1 LVDVA
6 GLAGPRSRV
15 DNLAFFRVRG
25 NCLSPTI
32 QDGDVVLAAWRLLPV
47 ERFAPTRGE
56 VAVFLVQWP
65 GEERAAVVLNRWSC
79 TGSHGAPATLSS
91 NTGEVTLTS
100 SQACTERSERVA
112 LLADR
117 VRLVQRG
124 GSFNPKLLAG
134 TVYAGLDLWLAD
146 DVKRTLRVA
155 AADETMSSSIDAT
168 PPLNPEAADAYQK
181 GFVDALRAVG
191 VAFGVAAPAQLPGAS
206 RHPTGPHTIDAES
219 GDGNRRAHS
228 PRPSGWNRER

>member
-1 LVDVA
+1 MHRVDDLVHAA
-6 GLAGPRSRV
+6 GLAGPRSQV

-47 ERFAPTRGE
+47 EQFAPARGE

-79 TGSHGAPATLSS
+79 PMSHGAQATLSS
-91 NTGEVTLTS
+91 NTGAVTLAS
-100 SQACTERSERVA
+100 SQVA

-117 VRLVQRG
+117 VHLVQRG
-124 GSFNPKLLAG
+124 GTFSPRLLAG
-134 TVYAGLDLWLAD
+134 TAYAGLDLWFAD
-146 DVKRTLRVA
+146 DVKRILA
-155 AADETMSSSIDAT
+155 AAYETMSSSMHAT
-168 PPLNPEAADAYQK
+168 PPLNPEAADAYQQ

-191 VAFGVAAPAQLPGAS
+191 VAFGVATPAQLPGAA
-206 RHPTGPHTIDAES
+206 RRPAAPHTIDAEP
-219 GDGNRRAHS
+219 GDGNRRAQS

>member
-1 LVDVA
+1 MYRVDNLVDVT

-15 DNLAFFRVRG
+15 DNLVFFRVRG

-32 QDGDVVLAAWRLLPV
+32 QDGDVVLAAWRLLSV
-47 ERFAPTRGE
+47 AQFAPARGE
-56 VAVFLVQWP
+56 VAVFLVRWP
-65 GEERAAVVLNRWSC
+65 GEERAAVVLNRWPC
-79 TGSHGAPATLSS
+79 TGSHGAPATLAS

-100 SQACTERSERVA
+100 SQVA

-124 GSFNPKLLAG
+124 GSFNPNLLAG
-134 TVYAGLDLWLAD
+134 TVYAGLDIWFAD

-155 AADETMSSSIDAT
+155 AAYETMSSSMRAT
-168 PPLNPEAADAYQK
+168 PPLNPEAAGAYQQ

-191 VAFGVAAPAQLPGAS
+191 VAFGVATSAQLPGATRRPPAS
-206 RHPTGPHTIDAES
+206 RTIDAEP

-228 PRPSGWNRER
+228 PWSSGWNRER